1 MEILLE
7 HNVED
12 DQIEEV
18 LEKALK
24 GIRSTATKRKFR
36 DKMMQHLAVKS
47 NAIFQDQSNKLFA
60 RIEKIIGG

>member
-24 GIRSTATKRKFR
+24 GIRSTVSKKKFR

-47 NAIFQDQSNKLFA
+47 NAIFQDQSNKLFS